1 VLQKPTISLDQQL
14 TLFTTSRTDTDIN
27 MSHVTKSFDHPR
39 SSESSY
45 STCSQLSSPGY
56 EIGSP
61 PLDLS
66 TYARTMHQHAKKQM
80 DAALQSARQRSPIHT
95 GSDVRARLATED
107 SVSSMES
114 NGSL

>member
-1 VLQKPTISLDQQL
+1 
-14 TLFTTSRTDTDIN
+14 
-27 MSHVTKSFDHPR
+27 
-39 SSESSY
+39 
-45 STCSQLSSPGY
+45 
-56 EIGSP
+56 
-61 PLDLS
+61 
-66 TYARTMHQHAKKQM
+66 MHQHAKKQM